1 LFAVSFDTRAQFQL
15 DDLAVAVDSQ
25 WNIFAEVGDD
35 FVAPIRPC
43 RILLIVEGDNPV
55 AFLQP
60 GLFSGRTR
68 RDFADHD
75 LLRVIDVGL
84 KADQDRSRRD
94 QKRSNDVEGGTS
106 DGHQEALPFRLR
118 EEFVNRAFALPLHQ
132 LHILAA
138 EFNVTSEWN
147 RAETVIGI
155 AESKTEQA

>member
-1 LFAVSFDTRAQFQL
+1 
-15 DDLAVAVDSQ
+15 
-25 WNIFAEVGDD
+25 
-35 FVAPIRPC
+35 
-43 RILLIVEGDNPV
+43 
-55 AFLQP
+55 QP

-155 AESKTEQA
+155 AESKTEQARSEADRKSFDRDSQQLSDDEVTEFVDHDHRAQD